1 MDVKGRMEMKKLVLV
16 FGVLLLSLGLAAC
29 GSNNSSKT
37 SKSGEAK
44 NPDAFAYLEMDK
56 KIYKT
61 DKDGYIWLSGEAD
74 SKAEIDILHNDTSID
89 TITADKNGIFKY
101 KEKIGE
107 NTTRGITATNSMG
120 KESTV
125 SVKVKLSKEAEENYK
140 MTQKQKEEKA
150 IKDAEKRAI
159 KEKKEQQE
167 SESEAKENSK
177 DISFQ
182 MLDKNA
188 DNYINEPYYIKG
200 EVVQAIEDGGETL
213 LRVNI
218 TKDEYGD
225 YDNTVAVLYDD
236 VTDAVEDDIIEVYG
250 KIYGKYKYE
259 STIGAKLTV
268 PGIQADSIKV
278 LK

>member
-1 MDVKGRMEMKKLVLV
+1 MKKLLFV
-16 FGVLLLSLGLAAC
+16 FGVLFLILGLVGC
-29 GSNNSSKT
+29 GSPKKNTTHTKKSLEISIDSTSLQTNSDMKATISGTTSANASIIIKYDKLGMGYESDIKTLKTTADNSGHFSKT
-37 SKSGEAK
+37 VNWQANYTVYAK
-44 NPDAFAYLEMDK
+44 KGN
-56 KIYKT
+56 
-61 DKDGYIWLSGEAD
+61 
-74 SKAEIDILHNDTSID
+74 
-89 TITADKNGIFKY
+89 
-101 KEKIGE
+101 EK
-107 NTTRGITATNSMG
+107 
-120 KESTV
+120 
-125 SVKVKLSKEAEENYK
+125 SKEIIVNVKHSNAAK
-140 MTQKQKEEKA
+140 KA
-150 IKDAEKRAI
+150 IT
-159 KEKKEQQE
+159 KETENKEQKDQH
-167 SESEAKENSK
+167 EAKENSK